1 MMSRELGNIAEDS
14 AVVALEGAGYTI
26 LERNYF
32 ARVGEID
39 IIAMDGKVICFVEVK
54 KRAYD
59 SFGGGAAAITKSK
72 VVKILKSA
80 RRYLYEKNLLGKDYR
95 LDAVI
100 ITGDGVPQI
109 IKNIYT
115 EGMA

>member
-1 MMSRELGNIAEDS
+1 MSREIGNIAEDA
-14 AVVALEGAGYTI
+14 AVTALEGAGYKI

-39 IIAMDGKVICFVEVK
+39 IIATEGEVICFVEVK
-54 KRAYD
+54 KRSYD
-59 SFGGGAAAITKSK
+59 SFGGGAAAITKNK
-72 VVKILKSA
+72 VTKILKAA
-80 RRYLYEKNLLGKDYR
+80 RRYLYEKKMLDRDYR

-100 ITGDGVPQI
+100 ISGEGVPQI

>member
-1 MMSRELGNIAEDS
+1 MSREAGNIGENE
-14 AVVALEGAGYTI
+14 AVLALETAGYRI
-26 LERNYF
+26 LDRNYF

-39 IIAMDGKVICFVEVK
+39 VIAVDGETICFVEVK
-54 KRAYD
+54 KRSYE
-59 SFGGGAAAITKSK
+59 SFGGGAAAINKQK
-72 VVKILKSA
+72 IEKILKSA
-80 RRYLYEKNLLGKDYR
+80 KRYLYDHGLQDRDYR

-100 ITGDGVPQI
+100 ISGNSEPEI

>member
-1 MMSRELGNIAEDS
+1 MSRELGNIAED
-14 AVVALEGAGYTI
+14 AAAAALEGAGYTI

-39 IIAMDGKVICFVEVK
+39 IIAMDDGVICFVEVK
-54 KRAYD
+54 KRAYET
-59 SFGGGAAAITKSK
+59 FGGGAAAITKSK
-72 VVKILKSA
+72 ITKILKSA
-80 RRYLYEKNLLGKDYR
+80 RRYLYEKKLLDKDYR

-100 ITGDGVPQI
+100 ISGEGVPQI
-109 IKNIYT
+109 IRNIYT